1 MKLFNW
7 FQKRTPPGGDR
18 RDPTLRRRS
27 YDGAKTGRLTSDWF
41 ATTTS
46 SDAELNSDLPTL
58 RNRSRSL
65 CRDNVYARRARNI
78 FQSNVVGTGIRM
90 QSIRLD
96 ALGNRREEEN
106 RSIELAWWH
115 WSMSNGCHT
124 GGMLSLTEI
133 LRLAIGEVFEAGEV
147 LLRFVDRPFGNSK
160 IPLAIEVIEAER
172 LVSSAKVQILP
183 NGNQVRMGVEV
194 DEWGRPQAYWVYRGH
209 PGDSVFRGYNSQEH
223 VRIPAEECVHLY
235 VCNRWPQTR
244 GEPWMA
250 TVIRRL
256 RDIDMYSKAELIA
269 ARAAANIMG
278 FIKKPEDAAPGAD
291 DDDDDEARSLPMSPG
306 EVWWLNAGESY
317 EGFNPSRPNTG
328 LDPFLRFMVREV
340 ATGIG
345 VSYEVLSRDYSN
357 SNYPSSRLSILDDR
371 QAFKVLQN
379 WLIAKFLY
387 PCFRRWFRAASLAGA
402 FSVQAAASEE
412 EEWLESVR
420 FQAPGWSWI
429 DPTKEIAAYV
439 AAVQAGFTTVS
450 DVIAQTGGDAEDTFK
465 ARRTE
470 LDYMAELGLEFS
482 TSSGKATPPPEPP
495 GAAEP
500 AEPADADASDEPG
513 DEGEPSDAD
522 ESDES
527 DGFNQLKD
535 SDEEAETA

>member
-1 MKLFNW
+1 
-7 FQKRTPPGGDR
+7 
-18 RDPTLRRRS
+18 
-27 YDGAKTGRLTSDWF
+27 
-41 ATTTS
+41 
-46 SDAELNSDLPTL
+46 
-58 RNRSRSL
+58 
-65 CRDNVYARRARNI
+65 
-78 FQSNVVGTGIRM
+78 
-90 QSIRLD
+90 
-96 ALGNRREEEN
+96 
-106 RSIELAWWH
+106 
-115 WSMSNGCHT
+115 
-124 GGMLSLTEI
+124 
-133 LRLAIGEVFEAGEV
+133 
-147 LLRFVDRPFGNSK
+147 
-160 IPLAIEVIEAER
+160 
-172 LVSSAKVQILP
+172 
-183 NGNQVRMGVEV
+183 
-194 DEWGRPQAYWVYRGH
+194 
-209 PGDSVFRGYNSQEH
+209 
-223 VRIPAEECVHLY
+223 
-235 VCNRWPQTR
+235 
-244 GEPWMA
+244 
-250 TVIRRL
+250 
-256 RDIDMYSKAELIA
+256 MYSKAELIA

-357 SNYPSSRLSILDDR
+357 SNYSSSRLSILDDR

-402 FSVQAAASEE
+402 FSVKAAASEE

-482 TSSGKATPPPEPP
+482 TSSGKSAPKPEPP
-495 GAAEP
+495 NPVESG
-500 AEPADADASDEPG
+500 EPADSDESDKPA
-513 DEGEPSDAD
+513 DEGEPSEADETD
-522 ESDES
+522 ESDS
-527 DGFNQLKD
+527 FNQLKD
-535 SDEEAETA
+535 SDEEAEPA